1 MPALSQRIE
10 MHQAQKLS
18 PRLQQA
24 VRLLQLSSLDF
35 MQEVH
40 AMIDANPFLEGA
52 EVEPTHESHDA
63 EREPWMADGRG
74 AGAPRVAVD
83 GDLEALGGV
92 AAPVTLVEHLHRQL
106 NMLKLPLR
114 DSVLAKTLVGSLD
127 DDGYL
132 RTPLDEIAAMAA
144 DLSPPASHE
153 EMRIALR
160 RVQSLEP
167 AGVAARDVEECLLL
181 QAAEVDEARLRSLA
195 MRIVAEHLDALAA
208 SRDPAP
214 LARLLREPV
223 EDVRRAC
230 DRIRRFDPHPG
241 SSFGSPQVQYITPD
255 VLVKKV
261 RGAWTAS
268 LNPAVFPRVRLNQH
282 YADLFHRH
290 RGPGASELAGHLRE
304 ARWAVTNVQQ
314 RFSTI
319 LEVARAIVERQ
330 TPFLEYGAMAM
341 KPLSLREIA
350 EVVGVHESTVSRV
363 TSNKYMATRHGVVEL
378 KFFFSRA
385 MTARSGAAF
394 SGTAV
399 RGLVGEIIA
408 AEAPGAPLSDADIAR
423 LLAQQ
428 GLTVARRTVTK
439 YRQQLKLEPVEK
451 RRHAAA

>member
-10 MHQAQKLS
+10 LHQAQKLS

-40 AMIDANPFLEGA
+40 AMIDANPFLEGGDA
-52 EVEPTHESHDA
+52 EAPHEAQDA

-74 AGAPRVAVD
+74 AGLSRASTD
-83 GDLEALGGV
+83 GGDLESIGGV
-92 AAPVTLVEHLHRQL
+92 AVTVTLVEHLHRQL

-114 DSVLAKTLVGSLD
+114 DAVLAKALVGSLD

-132 RTPLDEIAAMAA
+132 RTPLDEIAAMA
-144 DLSPPASHE
+144 DLSPPASLE

-167 AGVAARDVEECLLL
+167 TGVAARDVEECLLL
-181 QAAEVDEARLRSLA
+181 QAAEVDEPALRSLA
-195 MRIVAEHLDALAA
+195 MRIVADHLDALAA

-214 LARLLREPV
+214 LARQLREPV
-223 EDVRRAC
+223 EAVRRAC
-230 DRIRRFDPHPG
+230 DRIRRLDPHPG
-241 SSFGSPQVQYITPD
+241 WRFGSPQVQYITPD

-268 LNPAVFPRVRLNQH
+268 LNPTVFPRVRLNQH

-290 RGPGASELAGHLRE
+290 RGPGAGELAGHLRE
-304 ARWAVTNVQQ
+304 ARWAVTHVQQ

-319 LEVARAIVERQ
+319 LEVACAIIERQ
-330 TPFLEYGAMAM
+330 APFLEYGAMAM

-350 EVVGVHESTVSRV
+350 TVVGVHESTVSRV
-363 TSNKYMATRHGVVEL
+363 TNNKYMATRHGVFEL

-408 AEAPGAPLSDADIAR
+408 AETPGEPLSDADIAR

-451 RRHAAA
+451 RRHGAA

>member
-1 MPALSQRIE
+1 MTALSQRIE
-10 MHQAQKLS
+10 LHQAQKLS

-24 VRLLQLSSLDF
+24 VRLLQMSSLDF

-40 AMIDANPFLEGA
+40 AMIDSNPFLEGTEA
-52 EVEPTHESHDA
+52 DAPHESHDP
-63 EREPWMADGRG
+63 EREPWLADGRG
-74 AGAPRVAVD
+74 AGSPRLATD
-83 GDLEALGGV
+83 GGDLESLGSV
-92 AAPVTLVEHLHRQL
+92 AVSVTLVEHLHRQL
-106 NMLKLPLR
+106 NMITLPLR
-114 DSVLAKTLVGSLD
+114 DAVLAKALMGSLD

-132 RTPLDEIAAMAA
+132 RTPLGEIATMA
-144 DLSPPASHE
+144 DLSPPASQE

-167 AGVAARDVEECLLL
+167 TGVGARDVEECLLL
-181 QAAEVDEARLRSLA
+181 QAAEIDEPALRSLA
-195 MRIVAEHLDALAA
+195 MRIVADHLDALAA

-214 LARLLREPV
+214 LARQLREPV
-223 EDVRRAC
+223 DAVRRAC
-230 DRIRRFDPHPG
+230 DRIRRLDPHPG
-241 SSFGSPQVQYITPD
+241 WRFGAPHIQYITPD
-255 VLVKKV
+255 VGVKKV
-261 RGAWTAS
+261 RGRWTAS

-290 RGPGASELAGHLRE
+290 RSAGSGELAGHLRD

-319 LEVARAIVERQ
+319 LEVAQAIVDRQ

-363 TSNKYMATRHGVVEL
+363 TSNKYIATRHGVFEL

-408 AEAPGAPLSDADIAR
+408 AEAPGEPLSDADIAR